1 MAGAMTY
8 SVPEAA
14 RVLGIGT
21 RSVYQAI
28 RDGRLPA
35 LRIGRR
41 PKLRIPRAVINRML
55 DEPDRWQKGVRTRC
69 QAQAGVA

>member
-8 SVPEAA
+8 SVLDAA

-21 RSVYQAI
+21 RSVYDAI

-35 LRIGRR
+35 LRIGRK
-41 PKLRIPRAVINRML
+41 PKLRIPKAAIEVLLR
-55 DEPDRWQKGVRTRC
+55 DPSRWESGTTQGG
-69 QAQAGVA
+69 ASE